1 MTQEDAVL
9 ELLQHLRTIMAAN
22 NLLQQEPLPAEAFH
36 TDAPFACDTMT
47 FVQWLQFVFIPKMHG
62 CCQHKTLPENM
73 AIAAMAETV
82 LVLNAENLPLL
93 RVLQKLDNCIS
104 AGAPKNA

>member
-9 ELLQHLRTIMAAN
+9 ELLQNLRVIMSAN
-22 NLLQQEPLPAEAFH
+22 NLLQQEPLPAEAFD

-47 FVQWLQFVFIPKMHG
+47 FVQWLQFVFIPKMQV
-62 CCQHKTLPENM
+62 CCQHKTLPDHM

-82 LVLNAENLPLL
+82 FVPSAENLPLL
-93 RVLQKLDNCIS
+93 RVLQQLDSCIS